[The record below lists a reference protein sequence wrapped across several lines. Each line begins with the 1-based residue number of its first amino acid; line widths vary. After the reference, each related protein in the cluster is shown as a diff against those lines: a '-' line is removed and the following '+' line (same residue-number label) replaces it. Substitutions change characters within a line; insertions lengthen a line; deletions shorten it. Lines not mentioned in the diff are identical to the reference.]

1 MKENLEAASRILG
14 RCFIFTFVMACIWFA
29 AYIVPGDRLCNMQ
42 ANMFGISLHECD
54 LLTYGGI
61 GLLKLTMWVFFFAP
75 WLAIRLE
82 LRRLK

>member
-1 MKENLEAASRILG
+1 L
-14 RCFIFTFVMACIWFA
+14 ACIWFI
-29 AYIVPGDRLCNMQ
+29 AYSIPGGHFCRMQ
-42 ANMFGISLHECD
+42 MQMFGLTQHECE

-61 GLLKLTMWVFFFAP
+61 GLMKLVMWVFFFAP